1 MEEGH
6 LNGVMEESMK
16 EYGLMV
22 KYCFS
27 NLGK

>member
-1 MEEGH
+1 MVEDH

-22 KYCFS
+22 NKYFY
-27 NLGK
+27 KKR